1 MSSPDNTAGDLRLL
15 MTLDAVGGVWRY
27 AIDLAGELK
36 SLGIETVFVGLGPR
50 PATHQVQEA
59 EEIGELIWLDAPLEW
74 MVEDEAALSSLPAL
88 LQDLAAKHGADL
100 LHLNAPSQAV
110 GIDPALPVLAVSHSC
125 VATWFAGVRGERLPA
140 GWEWQHAINRKGFDR
155 ADVVVTP
162 SRSHA
167 SMIKQVYGEIADL
180 HVVANATRLTVQ
192 KQPKNRLA
200 FAAGR
205 WWDEGKNG
213 AVLDAAAPHMRL
225 PLVMAGAN
233 RGPNGQFLPIVH
245 AVHRGELNHAETA
258 ALMARAEVVLSP
270 SLYEPFGLSVL
281 EAARSRSALVLADIP
296 TYRELW
302 HEAALFVDPHDAE
315 AFADAANRF
324 ADDDALRAKLS
335 AEALRRALDFTP
347 QIQAKAMAELYQS
360 LLQRAATPSDT
371 MTAAE

>member
-1 MSSPDNTAGDLRLL
+1 MRAPDVPAAKLRLL

-27 AIDLAGELK
+27 AMDLARELT

-59 EEIGELIWLDAPLEW
+59 EEIGELVWLDVPLDW
-74 MVEDEAALSSLPAL
+74 MVEDETALSPLPVL
-88 LQDLAAKHGADL
+88 LQDLAAKHAVAL

-110 GIDPALPVLAVSHSC
+110 GVDPALPVLAVSHSC
-125 VATWFAGVRGERLPA
+125 VATWFAAVRGERLPD
-140 GWEWQHAINRKGFDR
+140 GWQWQHRINRRGFDR
-155 ADVVVTP
+155 ADVVVAP

-167 SMIKQVYGEIADL
+167 SAIKQVYGEIPDL
-180 HVVANATRLTVQ
+180 HVVANATQLSVQ

-213 AVLDAAAPHMRL
+213 AVLDAAARHMRL
-225 PLVMAGAN
+225 PMVMAGAN
-233 RGPNGQFLPIVH
+233 NGPNGQFLPIVH
-245 AVHRGELNHAETA
+245 AVHRGELSHAETT
-258 ALMARAEVVLSP
+258 ALMARAQVVLSP

-281 EAARSRSALVLADIP
+281 EAARSRIALVLADIP

-302 HEAALFVDPHDAE
+302 HEAALFVDPRDAE
-315 AFADAANRF
+315 GFAGAANQLS
-324 ADDDALRAKLS
+324 DDDALWAKLS
-335 AEALRRALDFTP
+335 AEALRRSLELTP
-347 QIQAKAMAELYQS
+347 QIQARAMAELYRG
-360 LLQRAATPSDT
+360 LLQRAATSPDT